1 MKLMKQSQ
9 RIFLAAAAAVSLV
22 LAGCAGSGSGA
33 GTTASAAETKA
44 AETAAGAE
52 TKAAESAAGAETSAA
67 DNAAAKTSDY
77 PKENITMIIPY
88 GAGGTTDLVGRQLA
102 IALEKQLGQTIIVE
116 NKAGASG
123 SVGTEAALEA
133 KPDGYTLLLTAD
145 SLGTQRVMGISEMSY
160 GDFSPILP
168 IANDPKVM
176 VVAKDSPYETIQDL
190 LDAMKENPGKIKM
203 SYTGPGGSGHI
214 QALLLNR
221 YGYEPALTAYNS
233 GAEGI
238 TAVMGHQVDFTNSN
252 YSTVASYIESGDLKL
267 LAVCS
272 VDPLSAHPDV
282 VTLASVMPGSE
293 EMMAMPYTPLSLI
306 VRKDVPEDIKE
317 TLRAAAHAAV
327 KDPEFEKYMDDN
339 CIEKLYE
346 KYPTVEEAEKFFA
359 VWESNISWMLYDAGA
374 AVKSPEEFGIPKP

>member
-9 RIFLAAAAAVSLV
+9 RIFLAAAAAVSLI

-33 GTTASAAETKA
+33 GTTAGAETKA
-44 AETAAGAE
+44 AETAAAE
-52 TKAAESAAGAETSAA
+52 TKAAESAAAGAETSAA
-67 DNAAAKTSDY
+67 DNAGAKASDY
-77 PKENITMIIPY
+77 PKESITMIIPY

-102 IALEKQLGQTIIVE
+102 VALEKQLGQTIIVE

-272 VDPLSAHPDV
+272 VEPLSAHPDV

-359 VWESNISWMLYDAGA
+359 EWESSISWMLYDAGA

>member
-1 MKLMKQSQ
+1 MI
-9 RIFLAAAAAVSLV
+9 RPIVRDIIFLGQKSEEATKQDMSVGQDLQETLKANQDRCVGMAA
-22 LAGCAGSGSGA
+22 
-33 GTTASAAETKA
+33 
-44 AETAAGAE
+44 
-52 TKAAESAAGAETSAA
+52 
-67 DNAAAKTSDY
+67 N
-77 PKENITMIIPY
+77 M
-88 GAGGTTDLVGRQLA
+88 
-102 IALEKQLGQTIIVE
+102 LGVKKRIIIV
-116 NKAGASG
+116 NMGF
-123 SVGTEAALEA
+123 VNV
-133 KPDGYTLLLTAD
+133 
-145 SLGTQRVMGISEMSY
+145 VMYNPVI
-160 GDFSPILP
+160 I
-168 IANDPKVM
+168 K
-176 VVAKDSPYETIQDL
+176 KDSPYETIQDL

-272 VDPLSAHPDV
+272 VEPLSAHPDV

-359 VWESNISWMLYDAGA
+359 EWESNISWMLYDAGA

>member
-52 TKAAESAAGAETSAA
+52 TKAAEAAAGAETSAA

-102 IALEKQLGQTIIVE
+102 VALEKQLGQTIIVE

-272 VDPLSAHPDV
+272 VEPLSAHPDV

-306 VRKDVPEDIKE
+306 VHKDVPEDIKE